1 MCTMN
6 LPSRTPKEA
15 RNAVLRSETIGILI
29 FVIIGFA
36 IVLFR
41 YGRFLNWHA
50 R

>member
-1 MCTMN
+1 MSSMI

-15 RNAVLRSETIGILI
+15 RNAVFCAEIMGILI
-29 FVIIGFA
+29 FVIVGFA
-36 IVLFR
+36 IVLLR